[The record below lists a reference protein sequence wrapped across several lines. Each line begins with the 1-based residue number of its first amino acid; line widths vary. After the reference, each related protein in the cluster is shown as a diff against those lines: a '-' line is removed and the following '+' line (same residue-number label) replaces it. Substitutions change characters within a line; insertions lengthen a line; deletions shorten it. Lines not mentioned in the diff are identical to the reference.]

1 MQAINF
7 LQLFRLLEADLSAS
21 KPPPAQRSQDT
32 LAAEPGFENA
42 FAEETPTTGNGS
54 TDAPNYPKSLF
65 LLRPLFTGY
74 EMNSIGYKAQESV
87 RLPDDL
93 DLDATL
99 VDWAPDDATL
109 DFDFPAEEEDAEE
122 APEREMGHGG
132 GANLEELRRVLK
144 ASGGKSKKGK
154 TRRLKDDGTEETP
167 EERAAVSGDLLPRN
181 VVAGSYCPHS
191 ARQHARLN
199 KRVIR
204 TIYRIRRRMSMS
216 MAFPS

>member
-1 MQAINF
+1 MTHLALRRF
-7 LQLFRLLEADLSAS
+7 LGILLFR
-21 KPPPAQRSQDT
+21 
-32 LAAEPGFENA
+32 
-42 FAEETPTTGNGS
+42 
-54 TDAPNYPKSLF
+54 
-65 LLRPLFTGY
+65 
-74 EMNSIGYKAQESV
+74 
-87 RLPDDL
+87 
-93 DLDATL
+93 
-99 VDWAPDDATL
+99 
-109 DFDFPAEEEDAEE
+109 
-122 APEREMGHGG
+122 REI
-132 GANLEELRRVLK
+132 EIECRVV
-144 ASGGKSKKGK
+144 G